1 MSTAGRVA
9 DFLGLRRS
17 IVGLLAM
24 VILVGVGEKL
34 AERFL
39 PVYIT
44 ALGGTALAVGLLNG
58 LDNLLSA
65 LYSFPGGYLSDRLGH
80 KRALFI
86 FNLIAMG
93 GFLIVIFIPA
103 WPAVIVGA
111 VFFLSWT
118 AISLPASMSLV
129 ARVLPSKQRTMGVAL
144 HSLVRRIP
152 MAIGPLIGGL
162 FIDHWGERTGVR
174 LAFVGALAMAVVA
187 ILLQQLLI
195 EDDRARRP
203 APERAAATPRPSRRD
218 AWHALN
224 PALRNL
230 LFSDILI
237 RFCEQIPYAFVVLW
251 CYRVIASPVSGFEF
265 GILTTVEMATA
276 ALLYIPVAYL
286 ADRAGKKPFVLATFV
301 FFTLFPLALL
311 FCQSFWPLV
320 AVFVLRG
327 LKEFGDSTRKALI
340 LDLAPPG
347 REALTFGTYYLIR
360 DTVVSIAAFGGA
372 FLWEISP
379 ATNFVTA
386 FGFGVLGTV
395 WFALRGRDL
404 GSPVP
409 RTAACDGARK

>member
-44 ALGGTALAVGLLNG
+44 ALGGTAIAVGLLNG

-65 LYSFPGGYLSDRLGH
+65 LYSLPGGYLSDRLGH

-103 WPAVIVGA
+103 WPAVIAGSI
-111 VFFLSWT
+111 FFLSWT

-152 MAIGPLIGGL
+152 MALGPVIGGL
-162 FIDHWGERTGVR
+162 FIDRWGECTGVR
-174 LAFVGALAMAVVA
+174 LAFVGALAMAIVAVV
-187 ILLQQLLI
+187 LQQLLI
-195 EDDRARRP
+195 EDDRAKRP
-203 APERAAATPRPSRRD
+203 RAGHTAEPSRRA
-218 AWHALN
+218 AWHAMS

-265 GILTTVEMATA
+265 GLLTTVEMATA

-360 DTVVSIAAFGGA
+360 DTIVSGAALGGA
-372 FLWEISP
+372 FLWDISP
-379 ATNFVTA
+379 ATNFLTA
-386 FGFGVLGTV
+386 FGFGVLGTT

-404 GSPVP
+404 GPSTAP
-409 RTAACDGARK
+409 RGAASRAANGE